1 MAYQIE
7 GDDFTLEAAADL
19 STHQYKF
26 VVVDANGKAALAGDN
41 GNAIGIL
48 QNKPTAGQSA
58 SVKYE
63 GPSKFV
69 GAAAI
74 AAGSKIGSNATG
86 QGKLAVAGSHV
97 VGTVLVDPGAAGQI
111 GTLTLQ
117 FQGIL
122 A

>member
-1 MAYQIE
+1 MAYQME
-7 GDDFTLEAAADL
+7 GDDFSLEAAADL

-26 VVVDANGKAALAGDN
+26 VVVDATGKAALAGDN
-41 GNAIGIL
+41 GNAVGIL

-58 SVKYE
+58 AIKRD

-74 AAGSKIGSNATG
+74 AAGQKIGSNATG
-86 QGKLAVAGSHV
+86 QGKTAVVGSHV
-97 VGTVLVDPGAAGQI
+97 IGTVLVDPGGAGQI
-111 GTLTLQ
+111 GTLSLQ

>member
-7 GDDFTLEAAADL
+7 GDDFSLEAAADL
-19 STHQYKF
+19 SPHQYKF
-26 VVVDANGKAALAGDN
+26 VVVDATGKAALAGDN

-58 SVKYE
+58 AIKYA
-63 GPSKFV
+63 GPSKFI

-74 AAGSKIGSNATG
+74 AAGQKIGSNATG
-86 QGKLAVAGSHV
+86 QGKTAVVGSHV
-97 VGTVLVDPGAAGQI
+97 FGTVMVDPGAAGQI

-117 FQGIL
+117 FMGIL